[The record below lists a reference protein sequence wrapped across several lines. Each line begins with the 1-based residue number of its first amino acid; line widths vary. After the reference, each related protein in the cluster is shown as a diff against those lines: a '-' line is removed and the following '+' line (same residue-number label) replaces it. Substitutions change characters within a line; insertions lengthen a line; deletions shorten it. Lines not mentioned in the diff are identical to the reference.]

1 MGRAREGKDSTG
13 HYVRI
18 YPVLVWFPVAFLG
31 ATPFLDLVF
40 WQTADPA
47 WGRASLWLVGAGAT
61 TGILAATAG
70 FLDYAAMGSQRR
82 SSLGIGYVWANTA
95 ALILALLNLWLRYW
109 DPASSVL
116 PAGLALSSAAVGLLI
131 LTAWFSDQLARR
143 KRWLHGSTRRRK
155 RVRHPRRAHNHLSTS
170 RSR

>member
-1 MGRAREGKDSTG
+1 MGRARAGGDSVG

-18 YPVLVWFPVAFLG
+18 YPVMVWFPVAFLAG
-31 ATPFLDLVF
+31 TPFLDLLY
-40 WQTADPA
+40 WRTADPA

-70 FLDYAAMGSQRR
+70 FLDYGAMGRHRR
-82 SSLGIGYVWANTA
+82 STLGIGYVWANTA
-95 ALILALLNLWLRYW
+95 ALIVVLLNLWLRYW
-109 DPASSVL
+109 DPAASVL
-116 PAGLALSSAAVGLLI
+116 PAGLALSGLAVALLV

-155 RVRHPRRAHNHLSTS
+155 RARSPRRNHNHLSTS

>member
-1 MGRAREGKDSTG
+1 MGCAREGGDSSD

-18 YPVLVWFPVAFLG
+18 YPVMVWFPVAFLA
-31 ATPFLDLVF
+31 ATPFLDLIY

-70 FLDYAAMGSQRR
+70 FLDYAAMGRHRR
-82 SSLGIGYVWANTA
+82 SSLGIGYAWANTA
-95 ALILALLNLWLRYW
+95 ALILVLLNLWLRYW
-109 DPASSVL
+109 DPAASVL
-116 PAGLALSSAAVGLLI
+116 PAGLALSGAAVALLV

-143 KRWLHGSTRRRK
+143 KRWLHGSKRGRK
-155 RVRHPRRAHNHLSTS
+155 RARYPRGNHNHLSTY